1 VAEARELRAG
11 GPVVVAQAVGVAA
24 DTVRQGRGRA
34 ELDDPVLPPVG
45 VSHAGRDA
53 RRHGLGIRE
62 LAARHGVHRRTMSVS
77 ATAGCRYQ
85 NCSLGCGGL
94 ARSPQR
100 LTRQVGRRI
109 AEVCGQW
116 RT

>member
-45 VSHAGRDA
+45 VVLSSCW
-53 RRHGLGIRE
+53 
-62 LAARHGVHRRTMSVS
+62 VSSV
-77 ATAGCRYQ
+77 TRV
-85 NCSLGCGGL
+85 SLGARGG
-94 ARSPQR
+94 P
-100 LTRQVGRRI
+100 
-109 AEVCGQW
+109 
-116 RT
+116 